1 MSAGRPTKPAKQP
14 RPQPGGERPL
24 DPAIIRLAQ
33 ALARD
38 MARRDHAAALA
49 AKAGDNA

>member
-1 MSAGRPTKPAKQP
+1 MSTGRRTLPAQEP
-14 RPQPGGERPL
+14 RPQQGGERPL